1 MQRYFVIL
9 SLLLTSAFIS
19 ACGGGSSTDTPILSV
34 VLPTNTPLAP
44 PPAVMGGAKQTN
56 PLALTS
62 VVAPFAGADSGSA
75 GTAGFANGT
84 GADARFFQPTDIT
97 TDGTNFYVTDYQN
110 NVIRQI
116 DPNGVVTTLTCT
128 DAVTGVPVGFY
139 RPSGITTDGADL
151 YVVDSGSH
159 TVRILKR
166 PTPPE
171 TAWKVTIIGS
181 TISIAGS
188 IDSTNIADVR
198 FNQPTG
204 ITTDGVNLYVA
215 DSGNSTIRWIDIATR
230 AVHTLAGSSGA
241 TGTADGVQSAARF
254 YFPARLTTD
263 GVNLYVTDFNNRN
276 IRKIVIA
283 TGDVKTI
290 VGNATLPPATSDASG
305 AGTAAIFN
313 QPNGITTDGTYLY
326 VSESYNNT
334 IYRIDKTSLLV
345 TKVAGS
351 TGVAGYR
358 DGNNGLFYT
367 PIGLTTDGAAL
378 YVTDS
383 MNNTIRKIN

>member
-1 MQRYFVIL
+1 
-9 SLLLTSAFIS
+9 
-19 ACGGGSSTDTPILSV
+19 
-34 VLPTNTPLAP
+34 
-44 PPAVMGGAKQTN
+44 MGGAKQNN

-62 VVAPFAGADSGSA
+62 VVAPFAGAVSGPV
-75 GTAGFANGT
+75 GTAGFVNGT
-84 GADARFFQPTDIT
+84 GADARFSHPTDIT
-97 TDGTNFYVTDYQN
+97 TDGTNFYVADYQN

-116 DPNGVVTTLTCT
+116 DAAGTVTPLTCT
-128 DAVTGVPVGFY
+128 DAATGIPVGFY
-139 RPSGITTDGADL
+139 NPSGITTDGTDL

-159 TVRILKR
+159 TVRILKK

-181 TISIAGS
+181 TTGIAGS
-188 IDSTNIADVR
+188 IDVPVAPGATFADVTVAK

-215 DSGNSTIRWIDIATR
+215 DSGNNTIRWIDIATR
-230 AVHTLAGSSGA
+230 AVHTLAGSAGA
-241 TGTADGVQSAARF
+241 IGTADGVQSAARF

-263 GVNLYVTDFNNRN
+263 GVNLYVTDFNNRT
-276 IRKIVIA
+276 IRRIVIK

-290 VGNATLPPATSDASG
+290 IGNATLPPATSDASG
-305 AGTAAIFN
+305 IGTAAIFN

-326 VSESYNNT
+326 VSDSYNNT

-358 DGNNGLFYT
+358 DGTSGLFDT
-367 PIGLTTDGAAL
+367 PIGLTTDGTAL

-383 MNNTIRKIN
+383 MNNTVRKIN